1 MDGTLTFFAICMQ
14 VAAVADHVL
23 PFQGSFTNP
32 TSTWLP
38 PISQFSVCSAAHFF
52 FSNFCG
58 FTLFSIAKVFLDRS
72 KNLSNSRQK

>member
-32 TSTWLP
+32 TSTCLP
-38 PISQFSVCSAAHFF
+38 PISQFSVILLHTF
-52 FSNFCG
+52 FSATFVDLCC
-58 FTLFSIAKVFLDRS
+58 FQLQRFSWII
-72 KNLSNSRQK
+72 QKT